1 MKLDYTAWARGQS
14 EKGIPILPALWATV
28 GWKDEQRA
36 TWVKSDV
43 FILHCS
49 VGRVVLQAGYP
60 DLSGTVE
67 CGAYA
72 DEPVKKRSYCT
83 GSRE

>member
-1 MKLDYTAWARGQS
+1 MKLDTAWARGQS
-14 EKGIPILPALWATV
+14 GKGIPILPALWATV

-43 FILHCS
+43 LHCS

-72 DEPVKKRSYCT
+72 DELVKKRSYCT